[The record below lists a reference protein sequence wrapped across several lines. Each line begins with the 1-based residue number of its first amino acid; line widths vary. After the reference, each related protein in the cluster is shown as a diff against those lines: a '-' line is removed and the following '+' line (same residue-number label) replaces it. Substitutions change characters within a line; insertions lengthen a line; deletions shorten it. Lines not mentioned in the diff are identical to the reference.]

1 MDLENLLKNASLGN
15 VELSN
20 QLCAYLWD
28 RKYTYAESENES
40 IPTIDDSGELILTFA
55 PVLLCSIGKKILIY
69 Y

>member
-40 IPTIDDSGELILTFA
+40 IPTIDDSGELMENLFFSLEPIDER
-55 PVLLCSIGKKILIY
+55 
-69 Y
+69 